1 VKHNKTYAHQMSKI
15 EKRIAKRRVKA
26 ELRRVRAGKDD
37 EMVSTTRER
46 KWQRPWWLW

>member
-1 VKHNKTYAHQMSKI
+1 MKPSKGYEAQMAQI

-26 ELRRVRAGKDD
+26 ELRRVRAGKNDD
-37 EMVSTTRER
+37 MLDGKMSR